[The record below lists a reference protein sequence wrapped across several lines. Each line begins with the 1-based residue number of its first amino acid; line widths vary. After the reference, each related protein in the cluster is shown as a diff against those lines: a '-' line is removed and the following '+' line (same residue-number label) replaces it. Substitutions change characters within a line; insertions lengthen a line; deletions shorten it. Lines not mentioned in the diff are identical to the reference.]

1 MNQIREHI
9 LSIDRDLVVQII
21 RDYEKF
27 EQEGAISECVLRA
40 TAIRLFAPYCRSVAQ
55 PGSIVTIMESV
66 AFEAYRRIAME
77 TLNDF

>member
-40 TAIRLFAPYCRSVAQ
+40 TAIRLFAPYSITDSV
-55 PGSIVTIMESV
+55 VTIMESV

>member
-27 EQEGAISECVLRA
+27 EQEGAIGECILRT
-40 TAIRLFAPYCRSVAQ
+40 TAIRLFAPYCT
-55 PGSIVTIMESV
+55 PGSVVTIMESV
-66 AFEAYRRIAME
+66 ALEAYRRIAME

>member
-27 EQEGAISECVLRA
+27 EQEGAIGECILRT
-40 TAIRLFAPYCRSVAQ
+40 TAIRLFAPYCT
-55 PGSIVTIMESV
+55 PGNVVIIMEHV
-66 AFEAYRRIAME
+66 ALEAYRRIAME